1 MAPWVLSRYSRTI
14 RLLCWA
20 RFVDEDDQ
28 PSLGGTLSFER
39 GPGLAL
45 PAVGLADTLT
55 VDEAY
60 VIGMTRFALMADA
73 RRAVY
78 PMPLFRWIG
87 GHGDG
92 AAAEAQSSASL
103 PLHPLAVDSRV

>member
-1 MAPWVLSRYSRTI
+1 MDASERTVRLACVKHGAQTVLDAAHMRIAGDR
-14 RLLCWA
+14 
-20 RFVDEDDQ
+20 
-28 PSLGGTLSFER
+28 
-39 GPGLAL
+39 LAL
-45 PAVGLADTLT
+45 PAVGLADTVN
-55 VDEAY
+55 VDGAY
-60 VIGMTRFALMADA
+60 VIGMTCFALMADA